1 MVSPASPLPR
11 SARPDPAARRLPHR
25 AAGAMTIGA
34 AARASGVSA
43 KMIRYYESIGL
54 IGAAERSAGGYRVY
68 DSRDVHL
75 LRFIKRARSLG
86 FPIERVGQLVAL
98 WQDQGRASAEVK
110 RIAQAQIAELE
121 QRIAELGA
129 MKRTLD
135 HLARHCHGD
144 TRPECPILDDLA
156 AAPRPP
162 RRARRLKR

>member
-1 MVSPASPLPR
+1 MVTPASALPR
-11 SARPDPAARRLPHR
+11 PARPTDRRLPHR
-25 AAGAMTIGA
+25 AEGAMTIGA

-54 IGAAERSAGGYRVY
+54 IGAADRSTGGYRVY
-68 DSRDVHL
+68 ETRDVHL

-110 RIAQAQIAELE
+110 RIAQTQIAELE

-156 AAPRPP
+156 AAPRGKPP
-162 RRARRLKR
+162 RRAARRTR